1 MMLSMKDL
9 IFKERPVRKLV
20 DQYISLYVIDEIIST
35 NAVKLQLPTLIK
47 IHPVVNISQIVQ
59 YREQVEEQKV
69 EEVKSVK
76 VDGVEEWGM
85 EKFLNKI
92 KIRGVVK
99 YLVYQK
105 RFIVEYDIW
114 ERKEDLVNTKKVVAE
129 FEKRINIK
137 VRQQEKLKK
146 STKQEEYSVL
156 EIPKVDLVNFYFLV
170 FYDLFSISLLSYSLV
185 FLFLSL
191 C

>member
-1 MMLSMKDL
+1 
-9 IFKERPVRKLV
+9 
-20 DQYISLYVIDEIIST
+20 
-35 NAVKLQLPTLIK
+35 
-47 IHPVVNISQIVQ
+47 
-59 YREQVEEQKV
+59 
-69 EEVKSVK
+69 
-76 VDGVEEWGM
+76 M

>member
-1 MMLSMKDL
+1 
-9 IFKERPVRKLV
+9 
-20 DQYISLYVIDEIIST
+20 
-35 NAVKLQLPTLIK
+35 
-47 IHPVVNISQIVQ
+47 
-59 YREQVEEQKV
+59 
-69 EEVKSVK
+69 
-76 VDGVEEWGM
+76 M
-85 EKFLNKI
+85 EKILNKI

-99 YLVYQK
+99 YLVYWK

-146 STKQEEYSVL
+146 K
-156 EIPKVDLVNFYFLV
+156 
-170 FYDLFSISLLSYSLV
+170 
-185 FLFLSL
+185 